1 LSPVLRGS
9 AKAAIADRIRHVR
22 TVNNLTQDG
31 FAQLIGVSRSHLSAV
46 ETYRIEPSLE
56 CILGVLVLDLR
67 LPVSGQMPR
76 PVDPTWLLLG
86 PIAEPDMW
94 GKMRRA
100 ELTGSPRLR
109 EHFAWLFQ
117 TMAPPDPPPA
127 EIGDAYPT
135 E

>member
-1 LSPVLRGS
+1 
-9 AKAAIADRIRHVR
+9 
-22 TVNNLTQDG
+22 VNNLSQEG
-31 FAQLIGVSRSHLSAV
+31 FAQLIGVSRSHLSAI

-67 LPVSGQMPR
+67 LPYTGQPPR
-76 PVDPTWLLLG
+76 PIDPTWLLLG

-94 GKMRRA
+94 GKMRR
-100 ELTGSPRLR
+100 EGLNSTPRLR
-109 EHFAWLFQ
+109 DHFAWLFQ

-127 EIGDAYPT
+127 GIGEPYPT